1 MSNLAERVALVT
13 GGSRGI
19 GLAIAKRL
27 MADGATVAVVSTT
40 QDGAERAAT
49 ELRAAGGESRGW
61 ACDVS
66 ENASVN
72 TLIQEVLN
80 AYGRLD
86 ILVNCA
92 GITRDNLLVRMAEED
107 WDRVMAVNLKSAYNT
122 VKAALRPM
130 MKARYGRIVNVSS
143 VVALAGNAGQANYAA
158 TKAGLIG
165 FSKSIAREVG
175 SRGITVNVVAPG
187 YIETDMTAVLP
198 QQAKDAFLNAVPLAR
213 AGQPEDV
220 AAAVAFL
227 AGPDSAYITG
237 QVLCVD
243 GGFRMP

>member
-1 MSNLAERVALVT
+1 
-13 GGSRGI
+13 
-19 GLAIAKRL
+19 
-27 MADGATVAVVSTT
+27 
-40 QDGAERAAT
+40 
-49 ELRAAGGESRGW
+49 
-61 ACDVS
+61 
-66 ENASVN
+66 
-72 TLIQEVLN
+72 
-80 AYGRLD
+80 
-86 ILVNCA
+86 
-92 GITRDNLLVRMAEED
+92 
-107 WDRVMAVNLKSAYNT
+107 
-122 VKAALRPM
+122 

-198 QQAKDAFLNAVPLAR
+198 QQAKDAFLNTVPLAR

>member
-1 MSNLAERVALVT
+1 MSNLTDRVAIVT

-27 MADGATVAVVSTT
+27 CKDGATVAVVSTT
-40 QDGAERAAT
+40 QDGVDRAA
-49 ELRAAGGESRGW
+49 EEIRAAGGQCRGW
-61 ACDVS
+61 ACDVAD
-66 ENASVN
+66 NAAVT
-72 TLIQEVLN
+72 TLVQEALN

-130 MKARYGRIVNVSS
+130 MKARYGRIISVSS

-187 YIETDMTAVLP
+187 FIETDMTATLS
-198 QQAKDAFLNAVPLAR
+198 QQARDAFLNAVPLAR
-213 AGQPEDV
+213 AGQPADV

-227 AGPDSAYITG
+227 AGPDAEYITG

>member
-1 MSNLAERVALVT
+1 MSNLTDRVALVT

-27 MADGATVAVVSTT
+27 SEDGATVAIVSTT
-40 QDGAERAAT
+40 QDGSDRAAN
-49 ELRAAGGESRGW
+49 EIRAAGGQSRGW

-66 ENASVN
+66 DNAAVT
-72 TLIQEVLN
+72 TLIQEVLD

-130 MKARYGRIVNVSS
+130 MKARYGRIINVSS

-187 YIETDMTAVLP
+187 YIETDMTATLS

-213 AGQPEDV
+213 AGQPADV

-227 AGPDSAYITG
+227 AGPDASYITG